1 MQYLQLN
8 TLLHILICIFCY
20 LLMNILAIFSS
31 PMSTRVHHIHP
42 IILTI
47 GIQMQTQRLITFPS
61 IGISCDKP
69 SYTWLIVSCPQID
82 FLRLFIVVFPT
93 ITVRVLILFLRF
105 YFVSKGIILIC
116 LCDISGFIQ
125 KLHHIAVHIC
135 DIIRS
140 LRILSFIGIH

>member
-1 MQYLQLN
+1 M
-8 TLLHILICIFCY
+8 IY
-20 LLMNILAIFSS
+20 LLTSFPFPIFIA
-31 PMSTRVHHIHP
+31 MSTRIPRIHP
-42 IILTI
+42 VIRTI
-47 GIQMQTQRLITFPS
+47 GIQMQTQRLITFPG
-61 IGISCDKP
+61 IGISCDKS
-69 SYTWLIVSCPQID
+69 SYTWFIVSCPQID

-116 LCDISGFIQ
+116 LCDISRFIQ

-135 DIIRS
+135 DIIRF

>member
-1 MQYLQLN
+1 MLHLN
-8 TLLHILICIFCY
+8 FI
-20 LLMNILAIFSS
+20 M
-31 PMSTRVHHIHP
+31 PTRIPCIHP
-42 IILTI
+42 IILTVC
-47 GIQMQTQRLITFPS
+47 IQMQTQRLITFPG
-61 IGISCDKP
+61 IGISCDKS
-69 SYTWLIVSCPQID
+69 SYSRLIVSCPQID

-116 LCDISGFIQ
+116 LCDISRFIQ

-135 DIIRS
+135 DIIRF